1 MNLSFLKIDRII
13 ENQGHKIIRIPAGGI
28 QFEYRGNVIQSIEP
42 VQLEMNHE
50 GIFHNTMRYMNFAV
64 YTDQSL
70 FASGQLMY
78 ESVFSVVAHED
89 VQHAIYKEIIAKR
102 CKVVPMYKPV
112 NEREL
117 FAREYE
123 AAYAQLLGV

>member
-1 MNLSFLKIDRII
+1 MKLAFLKIDRII
-13 ENQGHKIIRIPAGGI
+13 ENQNHKVIEIPAGGI
-28 QFEYRGNVIQSIEP
+28 QFEYRGNVIQSIQP
-42 VQLEMNHE
+42 LALKMSHDGRFQNIVRS
-50 GIFHNTMRYMNFAV
+50 IDFVV

-70 FASGQLMY
+70 FASGQMMY
-78 ESVFSVVAHED
+78 GSVFSVVAHED
-89 VQHAIYKEIIAKR
+89 VQHAVYKEIVKR

-117 FAREYE
+117 VDRECE

>member
-1 MNLSFLKIDRII
+1 MKLAFLKIDAIF
-13 ENQGHKIIRIPAGGI
+13 ENQDHKVIEIPAGGI

-42 VQLEMNHE
+42 LVLKMSHDGRFLNIVRQMD
-50 GIFHNTMRYMNFAV
+50 FVV

-70 FASGQLMY
+70 FASGQMMY
-78 ESVFSVVAHED
+78 GSVFSVVAHED
-89 VQHAIYKEIIAKR
+89 VQHAVYTEIVER

-117 FAREYE
+117 FAWEYE
-123 AAYAQLLGV
+123 SAYVQLG

>member
-1 MNLSFLKIDRII
+1 MKLVFMKIDNIVETSKGKVI
-13 ENQGHKIIRIPAGGI
+13 NIPTGGI

-42 VQLEMNHE
+42 VQLEMSHDGRFQN
-50 GIFHNTMRYMNFAV
+50 IVRQMDFVV

-70 FASGQLMY
+70 FASGKMMY
-78 ESVFSVVAHED
+78 GSVFSVVAHED
-89 VQHAIYKEIIAKR
+89 VQRAVYKEIVKR

-123 AAYAQLLGV
+123 SAYAQLLGV

>member
-1 MNLSFLKIDRII
+1 MILVFLKIDRII
-13 ENQGHKIIRIPAGGI
+13 ENQDHKVIQIPAGGI
-28 QFEYRGNVIQSIEP
+28 QFEYKGQIIQSIEP
-42 VQLEMNHE
+42 VQLEMNLE
-50 GIFHNTMRYMNFAV
+50 GLFHNTMRYMNFAV

-70 FASGQLMY
+70 FASGQLM
-78 ESVFSVVAHED
+78 SQSIFSVVAHEE
-89 VQHAIYKEIIAKR
+89 VQRAIYKEIAKR

-123 AAYAQLLGV
+123 TAYAHLLGV

>member
-1 MNLSFLKIDRII
+1 MNLAFLKIDRII
-13 ENQGHKIIRIPAGGI
+13 ENQGHKIIEIPAGGI
-28 QFEYRGNVIQSIEP
+28 QFECRGNMIQSIDP
-42 VQLEMNHE
+42 VQLEMNHM

-78 ESVFSVVAHED
+78 ESVFSVVAHEE
-89 VQHAIYKEIIAKR
+89 VQQAIYKEIAKR

-123 AAYAQLLGV
+123 AAYELLMGV